1 MITQPSPSERSRSSL
16 IRRITQRIPSVPTLP
31 EVMTHIIQMVD
42 NPSTTAL
49 ELAEVIG
56 KDQAL
61 AAKILKL
68 ANSAFYG
75 FPQKIGTIHLAI
87 VVLGF
92 QSVKDLGLSAAVMEV
107 FNDEDFQ
114 GPLDLHQFWIH
125 TIAVAAGCKVVGT
138 SPKITVSGEIF
149 VAGLLHDIGKLV
161 LCRHL
166 NPEYQEVLETAQRT
180 RKNLTQVE
188 NQLLGFNH
196 ADVGG
201 WIAEQWNLPRHQ
213 VNALAYHPY
222 PWLTYR
228 EPNIGMIVNFANL
241 LAYRAGYPAVD
252 GLEFPIYHHKVGS
265 YLNLKRKG
273 GTEDVDWDFYIARLN
288 DEMERARGFLK
299 LLRQNEG

>member
-1 MITQPSPSERSRSSL
+1 MMSPPSPGERSRSSL
-16 IRRITQRIPSVPTLP
+16 IRRITLRIHSFPTLP
-31 EVMTHIIQMVD
+31 EVMTHIIRMVD
-42 NPSTTAL
+42 NPNTTAL

-61 AAKILKL
+61 TAKILKL

-114 GPLDLHQFWIH
+114 GPLDLHQFWLH
-125 TIAVAAGCKVVGT
+125 TVAVAAGCKIVGT
-138 SPKITVSGEIF
+138 ATKITVSGEIF
-149 VAGLLHDIGKLV
+149 VAGLLHDIGKLM

-166 NPEYQEVLETAQRT
+166 KPEYQEVIATAQKTHR
-180 RKNLTQVE
+180 NLTQVE
-188 NQLLGFNH
+188 NQLLGFSH

-201 WIAEQWNLPRHQ
+201 WLAEQWNLPRHQ

-222 PWLTYR
+222 PWLSYR
-228 EPNIGMIVNFANL
+228 EPNVGMVVNFANL
-241 LAYRAGYPAVD
+241 LAYRVGYPAVE
-252 GLEFPIYHHKVGS
+252 GLELPPYHPKVGS
-265 YLNLKRKG
+265 YLNLKRMEG
-273 GTEDVDWDFYIARLN
+273 SDEVDWDYYAARLTE
-288 DEMERARGFLK
+288 EMEKARGFLE